1 VNARIKKFR
10 ILTRYK
16 LTEIPSLEYYTL
28 IACGLSNKNYK
39 PFYDCDADSS
49 KNIYNEYKEMK
60 INIPHFSIT
69 TTSNIPSPTE
79 EQLHLMVSDPQ
90 NPIFGPLSS
99 LDRKNAGNNEK
110 NNESEVD
117 NEDDNEDDNGEE
129 YNSPNIVQQP
139 TARKLAVENNRRIRA
154 SLFIRDITNEFNSN
168 VKITQPNLRE
178 LGKQLGVPI
187 EDKIL
192 LKSLILR
199 ELENYDINTPNNPEI
214 ILTNLKNISISK

>member
-1 VNARIKKFR
+1 
-10 ILTRYK
+10 
-16 LTEIPSLEYYTL
+16 
-28 IACGLSNKNYK
+28 
-39 PFYDCDADSS
+39 
-49 KNIYNEYKEMK
+49 
-60 INIPHFSIT
+60 
-69 TTSNIPSPTE
+69 
-79 EQLHLMVSDPQ
+79 
-90 NPIFGPLSS
+90 

-110 NNESEVD
+110 NNENEVD

-199 ELENYDINTPNNPEI
+199 EL
-214 ILTNLKNISISK
+214 

>member
-1 VNARIKKFR
+1 
-10 ILTRYK
+10 
-16 LTEIPSLEYYTL
+16 
-28 IACGLSNKNYK
+28 
-39 PFYDCDADSS
+39 
-49 KNIYNEYKEMK
+49 
-60 INIPHFSIT
+60 
-69 TTSNIPSPTE
+69 
-79 EQLHLMVSDPQ
+79 
-90 NPIFGPLSS
+90 

-110 NNESEVD
+110 NNENEVD

-139 TARKLAVENNRRIRA
+139 TAKKLAVENNRRIRA

-214 ILTNLKNISISK
+214 ILTNLKNISINDVNDLKIDCHINKIPKQVRLEVFKLDRWTANPKISSDYVKKKLIIYQDSQLMLSVF